1 MADARVSMKNKVRIL
16 HYVRLVDLAAQLDV
30 TPQHLCNL
38 VRRGVLPAIRVG
50 AVIRVP
56 IAAARKLLS
65 VSGGKWATATP
76 KQHPHTADSARIGT
90 LQCLPGEQTETRQLT
105 TIVNVICLYQSG
117 TGGTH
122 FGVGWRQI

>member
-1 MADARVSMKNKVRIL
+1 MKNKVRIL

-38 VRRGVLPAIRVG
+38 VR
-50 AVIRVP
+50 
-56 IAAARKLLS
+56 LLS